1 MNKQFYDQLTQKSLK
16 GDVCSSQECLKI
28 LTSKDVKLL
37 PLLEAAFVLREKYW
51 GRAVTIHIINN
62 VQNGQCSEDCQYC
75 AQSRSSKADIDTY
88 PMKSDDEI
96 LKEAEEAYKSG
107 AFRYCMVFSG
117 KGQAES
123 RIKHLVKLIKKI
135 KSKYNIEVCVSPG
148 FITEDQAKIL
158 KSAGLNRL
166 NHNINTSE
174 KHYPKI
180 CTSHPFAKR
189 IETLNAAQN
198 AELDICSGVIV
209 GMGER
214 EEDVVDAALTLRK
227 FKNVKSIP
235 VNFLLPIEGNALVE
249 ANRLTPEYCLRVL
262 CLYRFLNPE
271 AEIRIAA
278 GREYHLRDLQ
288 VLALYPAS
296 SLFIDGYLNAKGST
310 RGKTFQ
316 MIKDAGF
323 TIKSDQSLDALI
335 ENEHNM
341 KVADEDA
348 QIHMKRFDDL
358 HPSFNKI

>member
-1 MNKQFYDQLTQKSLK
+1 MKKQFYDQLAEKSLD
-16 GDVCSSQECLKI
+16 GELLLRPQCIEI
-28 LTSKDVKLL
+28 LTSKDIELL
-37 PLLEAAFVLREKYW
+37 PLVDAAFTVRKKHW
-51 GRAVTIHIINN
+51 GRDVTIHIINN

-75 AQSRSSKADIDTY
+75 AQSRSSKAEIDIY

-96 LKEAEEAYKSG
+96 IKEAEAAYKSG

-123 RIKHLVKLIKKI
+123 RIEHLVGLIKEI
-135 KSKYNIEVCVSPG
+135 KARYPIEVCVSPG
-148 FITEDQAKIL
+148 FVTESQAKIL
-158 KSAGLNRL
+158 KNAGLNRL

-174 KHYPKI
+174 KYYPKI

-189 IETLNAAQN
+189 VETLNAAKN
-198 AELDICSGVIV
+198 ADLDICSGVIV
-209 GMGER
+209 GMGEG
-214 EEDVVDAALTLRK
+214 EEDVVDAALTLRS

-235 VNFLLPIEGNALVE
+235 VNFLLPIEGNAIVK

-288 VLALYPAS
+288 ALALYPAS
-296 SLFIDGYLNAKGST
+296 SLFMDGYLNAKGSSRT
-310 RGKTFQ
+310 KTLQ

-335 ENEHNM
+335 ENEHNIN
-341 KVADEDA
+341 VASKNEKI
-348 QIHMKRFDDL
+348 QMKRFDDL
-358 HPSFNKI
+358 HPSFKKI